1 MTRPTLIAAALC
13 AVLPA
18 AASAQQVCGPRPQ
31 IVAALQIHYGEE
43 TKGGGL
49 QSGEALYEVWASE
62 DERTWTIL
70 MSRADGIS
78 CIMASGTDW
87 RDARI
92 QDTPIGAPS

>member
-1 MTRPTLIAAALC
+1 MTRVTLAAAAFAAAL
-13 AVLPA
+13 PA
-18 AASAQQVCGPRPQ
+18 TAIAQQVCGPRAQ
-31 IVAALQIHYGEE
+31 ITAALQIHYGEE

-49 QSGEALYEVWASE
+49 QNGQAVYEVWASE

-70 MSRADGIS
+70 MSRADGTS

-87 RDARI
+87 RDARV